1 MKQEPRISLRS
12 SGLRTLRF
20 TVRMMW
26 FLATFQKEIASLTV
40 SLIVT
45 GVGFAFKS
53 RVELIWSSPHSWN
66 FLIQQAAPQDE
77 PAVLTNIYTAAI
89 FIQNIGRL
97 PASEVELTFNWE
109 PPNWNIWPLRAYS
122 THTAPDRRFTLK
134 FDNFAPREILQ
145 IELLSNTQLP
155 VLSTVR
161 SKESVGKHVQMI
173 PSRVVSRKILYLRW
187 MLLILGISACFYLP
201 MKLVGAVL

>member
-1 MKQEPRISLRS
+1 MI
-12 SGLRTLRF
+12 
-20 TVRMMW
+20 W
-26 FLATFQKEIASLTV
+26 FLATFQKELASLTV

-45 GVGFAFKS
+45 GIGFAFKS

-66 FLIQQAAPQDE
+66 FLIQQPAPQGE
-77 PAVLTNIYTAAI
+77 PIVLTNVYTAAI
-89 FIQNIGRL
+89 FVQNIGRL

-134 FDNFAPREILQ
+134 FDNFAPKEILQ
-145 IELLSNTQLP
+145 IELLSNAQLS

-161 SKESVGKHVQMI
+161 SKESVGKLVPMV
-173 PSRVVSRKILYLRW
+173 PSRVISKKILYLRW
-187 MLLILGISACFYLP
+187 ALLILGIAACAYLP
-201 MKLVGAVL
+201 IKLVSALL